1 LALAAVLAL
10 PVGGHA
16 QQHEPSFAGKQ
27 IRLLIGYSPTS
38 YGYDTYGRLLARYL
52 GKYLPGNPL
61 IVPQN
66 RPGAGSLNLTSYM
79 AHAAPADGS
88 EIAIVGRGVAMEP
101 IEMAV
106 EGLPLQEL
114 QLCPSCYL
122 VMWSDEEGIHA
133 RQGVPMERDVHP
145 RAEPGLVVGE
155 PKKC

>member
-1 LALAAVLAL
+1 MGLAVVLAL
-10 PVGGHA
+10 PVASQA

-101 IEMAV
+101 ILDAPLGPPKFDSTKFTWLGSMNNESAASSSASPGRHQTSRMFSMAR
-106 EGLPLQEL
+106 P
-114 QLCPSCYL
+114 
-122 VMWSDEEGIHA
+122 
-133 RQGVPMERDVHP
+133 
-145 RAEPGLVVGE
+145 
-155 PKKC
+155 